1 MGESKSQTN
10 PMKRNRFVVLEAGN
24 DNKWS
29 DEMKIFD
36 PNISGSILSKNR
48 PKLAKMAYLDEI
60 SYNFIPITKHTHV

>member
-1 MGESKSQTN
+1 
-10 PMKRNRFVVLEAGN
+10 MKRNRFVVLEADN

-48 PKLAKMAYLDEI
+48 PKSAKMAYLDEI